1 MTDTNSPQTGIMKTI
16 LIRSLTIRNLL
27 MAGTLILVGLGLTC
41 TRRTETKQTTESI
54 LDETG
59 INQAI
64 LAYLGCID
72 FDCSEKLNDLV
83 ALGPD
88 AVEPL
93 VMLLQH
99 GASPDTA
106 GQLTSNITVVR
117 FRSVIALGALEDPR
131 ALDPLVAA
139 MEDPNPLVRAEI
151 ATALGRFSGE
161 DAALATLLRML
172 GDSDPL
178 VREMTVGAL
187 ERLGNKEALTAL
199 RSAVKSESADYIRS
213 AINKAIETLEAR

>member
-1 MTDTNSPQTGIMKTI
+1 MKTN
-16 LIRSLTIRNLL
+16 LVHSLVIGGLL
-27 MAGTLILVGLGLTC
+27 LSGTLILVALGLTY
-41 TRRTETKQTTESI
+41 TGGTEINQTTESI
-54 LDETG
+54 PDETEIG
-59 INQAI
+59 QAI
-64 LAYLGCID
+64 RAYLGCVD
-72 FDCSEKLNDLV
+72 FDCSEKLNDIV

-99 GASPDTA
+99 GASPEMA
-106 GQLTSNITVVR
+106 GQLTSDITVVR
-117 FRSVIALGALEDPR
+117 LRSVIALGALEDPR

-139 MEDPNPLVRAEI
+139 MDDPNPLVRAEI
-151 ATALGRFSGE
+151 ASALGRFRRE
-161 DAALATLLRML
+161 DAALAPLLRML

-187 ERLGNKEALTAL
+187 ERLGHREALTAL
-199 RSAVKSESADYIRS
+199 RRAVESEPADYIRS

>member
-1 MTDTNSPQTGIMKTI
+1 
-16 LIRSLTIRNLL
+16 
-27 MAGTLILVGLGLTC
+27 MAGTLILPAFGFTC
-41 TRRTETKQTTESI
+41 TRRTETDQATESI
-54 LDETG
+54 QDETE
-59 INQAI
+59 IDQAI

-93 VMLLQH
+93 VMLLKH
-99 GASPDTA
+99 GASPDMA
-106 GQLTSNITVVR
+106 GQLTSDITVVR
-117 FRSVIALGALEDPR
+117 LRSVIALGALEDPR

-139 MEDPNPLVRAEI
+139 VEDPNPLVRAEI
-151 ATALGRFSGE
+151 ATAIGKFSGE

-178 VREMTVGAL
+178 VREMTAGAL

>member
-1 MTDTNSPQTGIMKTI
+1 MKTI
-16 LIRSLTIRNLL
+16 LIRSLTIGGLL
-27 MAGTLILVGLGLTC
+27 LAGTLILVALGLTYARG
-41 TRRTETKQTTESI
+41 TGTNQTTDSI
-54 LDETG
+54 LGVTEID
-59 INQAI
+59 QAI
-64 LAYLGCID
+64 LAYLGCVD
-72 FDCSEKLNDLV
+72 FDCSEKLNDIV

-93 VMLLQH
+93 VMLFQH
-99 GASPDTA
+99 GASADMA

-117 FRSVIALGALEDPR
+117 LRSVIALGALEDPR
-131 ALDPLVAA
+131 ALDPLIAA

-151 ATALGRFSGE
+151 ATALGRLSGE

-187 ERLGNKEALTAL
+187 ERLGNREALTAL
-199 RSAVKSESADYIRS
+199 RSAVKSEPADYIRS
-213 AINKAIETLEAR
+213 AIKKAIETLEAR

>member
-1 MTDTNSPQTGIMKTI
+1 MKTI
-16 LIRSLTIRNLL
+16 LIRSLTIGGLL
-27 MAGTLILVGLGLTC
+27 LAGTLILVALGLTY
-41 TRRTETKQTTESI
+41 TRGTETNQTTESI
-54 LDETG
+54 LDKTE
-59 INQAI
+59 IDQAI
-64 LAYLGCID
+64 LAYLGCVD
-72 FDCSEKLNDLV
+72 FDCPEKLNDIV

-93 VMLLQH
+93 VKLLQH
-99 GASPDTA
+99 RASPDMA
-106 GQLTSNITVVR
+106 GQQTSNITVIR
-117 FRSVIALGALEDPR
+117 LRSVIALGALEDPR
-131 ALDPLVAA
+131 ALDPLIAA

-178 VREMTVGAL
+178 VREMTVAAL
-187 ERLGNKEALTAL
+187 ERLGNREALTAL
-199 RSAVKSESADYIRS
+199 RSAVKNEPADYIRS